1 MAKQPTFEQ
10 SLKVLEDVVARL
22 EKGQLPL
29 DEALTC
35 FEAGVKS
42 ASRCHELLRDVEARV
57 EVLLKD
63 SAGKFR
69 TEPLDADDEVADDD
83 DDEA

>member
-10 SLKVLEDVVARL
+10 SLKVLEDAVSRL

-35 FEAGVKS
+35 FENGVRGAG
-42 ASRCHELLRDVEARV
+42 RCRELLRDVEARV
-57 EVLLKD
+57 EVLLRD
-63 SAGKFR
+63 SAGTLRVEAF
-69 TEPLDADDEVADDD
+69 DADDAADDD
-83 DDEA
+83 EE